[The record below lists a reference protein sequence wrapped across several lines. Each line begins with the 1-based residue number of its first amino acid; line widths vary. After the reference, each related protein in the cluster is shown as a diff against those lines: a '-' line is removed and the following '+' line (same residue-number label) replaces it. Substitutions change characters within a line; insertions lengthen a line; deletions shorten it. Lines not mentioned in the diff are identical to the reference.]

1 MAAFAMQMH
10 VRQWRGVL
18 WVATAGVVAWAGWNL
33 WTIVQRDRSGA
44 YEPRDSSAFSKL
56 IGEAAGSI
64 DQNEVR
70 VADWKRDYEKFLV
83 FTPINGFVPKP
94 VEPPKPPLDP
104 GEQKLP
110 KKPLTDVIKVMA
122 LTSAPNDLG
131 RVVVKYKDDTVKP
144 LRDELII
151 GIGGQLTYPY
161 DGEPYNGRLKS
172 IRADAAVFDWCGDEV
187 EIGPLRKEDGPKAPA
202 GPEAVAKVAVDA
214 ALSEADAEALAA
226 HKNAER
232 TISLPNDAGY
242 VIGTKDQ
249 ADLSANAENYLREA
263 RLTEQKNADGK
274 RELVVGNIRPTS
286 YLGKTYGVQT
296 GDALISINGEP
307 VSTKAQAYTYVR
319 EHQDLSKYVVVLRRK
334 GREVTKTILV
344 NREKS

>member
-1 MAAFAMQMH
+1 MAAYAMQMH

-44 YEPRDSSAFSKL
+44 YEPRDSSVFSKL

-64 DQNEVR
+64 DQGEVK
-70 VADWKRDYEKFLV
+70 VASWSDYGKLV
-83 FTPINGFVPKP
+83 SCPINGYVPKAP
-94 VEPPKPPLDP
+94 EPPKPTEAP

-122 LTSAPNDLG
+122 LTSAPDDLG

-144 LRDELII
+144 LRDELVI
-151 GIGGQLTYPY
+151 GVGGQLTYPY
-161 DGEPYNGRLKS
+161 DGEPYNGRLKT

-187 EIGPLRKEDGPKAPA
+187 EIGPLRKEDGPKEPI
-202 GPEAVAKVAVDA
+202 GPESTAKVVVDA
-214 ALSEADAEALAA
+214 KLSESEAEALAT
-226 HKNAER
+226 HKNSER
-232 TISLPNDAGY
+232 TVTLPNDGGY

-249 ADLSANAENYLREA
+249 SDLAANAENYLREA

-274 RELVVGNIRPTS
+274 RELVVGNIRTNS

-296 GDALISINGEP
+296 GDTLISINGEP

-319 EHQDLSKYVVVLRRK
+319 ENQELSKYVVVLRRK